1 MPDERAT
8 PQWVDVGPAVEP
20 DGTLREAR
28 FGELLLG
35 VARAEG
41 VWHVFDAF
49 CTHAECPLTDGWLE
63 EGAVRCPCHA
73 SLFDLATG
81 SVLAGPALEPLRLL
95 PVRVVAGRVEARLPL
110 PGRATGS
117 RFRTNS

>member
-1 MPDERAT
+1 MPDERRPAG
-8 PQWVDVGPAVEP
+8 WVDVGPADEP

-28 FGELLLG
+28 VGVWLLG

-41 VWHVFDAF
+41 VWHVFDAY

-81 SVLAGPALEPLRLL
+81 SVLAGPAEKPIALL
-95 PVRVVAGRVEARLPL
+95 PVRVLAGRVEARLPSST
-110 PGRATGS
+110 GRSSAPS
-117 RFRTNS
+117 